1 MVLDFV
7 NRQED
12 ILTDFQAY
20 YGQTTLD
27 RGTDQQKPYNLKFAV
42 EAVGVFTPAEV
53 NEFADLFV
61 RQKAP
66 GQKISSLFTKI
77 IQDRFLPLEEKD
89 KDTFRDAVERYV
101 SQYSFISQ
109 IITWLDPELEKF
121 YLFTKLLLKYLPR
134 KEESLP
140 KEIIDMDLGGKES
153 A

>member
-1 MVLDFV
+1 
-7 NRQED
+7 
-12 ILTDFQAY
+12 
-20 YGQTTLD
+20 
-27 RGTDQQKPYNLKFAV
+27 
-42 EAVGVFTPAEV
+42 V